1 MFYLVCSHLLLHK
14 SPRSYLPT
22 MSGIT
27 TLCQP
32 HQKRNLSFD
41 GIFPALPTPFDKDE
55 NIDFDA
61 LKKNLARWEK
71 IPFKGYVVGGS
82 YSEAPSVDPGERLA
96 IVKETRKVISDS
108 KILIGGSSCLSTKA
122 TCELSKSMGEAGA
135 DAVMVLLPF
144 YYRTRL
150 NEEAIIDHFTT
161 VANAS
166 PVPLV
171 IYNNPLTTGVDIP
184 ISAYI
189 KLAAHPNIVAVKDGD
204 VSKLSG
210 TKLATHEHNFAVLS
224 NGAGFLVSAMVA
236 GAVGSI
242 NSLGAILGETVCE
255 VHQLV
260 SSGQYDEAIQL
271 QMKLVEPDLM
281 LRMTGHSVPG
291 MKAAMDILGYYGGPV
306 RKPLQ
311 PLNNSDR
318 EKVKECLKKSGFI

>member
-82 YSEAPSVDPGERLA
+82 Y
-96 IVKETRKVISDS
+96 T
-108 KILIGGSSCLSTKA
+108 TKA